1 MHIGWCIGSKQPQR
15 QPVEAVSAW
24 QVGESGLR
32 WNQEDHDRPYRP
44 NDDGSNTGHARPP
57 PPRHIRMLRSAISYE
72 GVRVS
77 PRPSVRP
84 IPPHVWRWG
93 ACGELPAGAQAD
105 GGRPAGHSDLPG
117 PLRSCPGPGSRWRD
131 HRSDADQRFPRDPH
145 RLLGHASPAPTD
157 YRLRWASAESDYLSW
172 TADDE
177 TDRGNAYPAGDA
189 TSLTLSGLSEGTEFK
204 VQVRAQ
210 YNDGAYKDEP
220 QSGDWAEARG
230 RVMSQPAP
238 GEAQFLGARL
248 LGARGAQ
255 HPGNFGEPRGPR
267 LAVVA
272 GPLGRLGHRLPGPAG
287 PDAHSL
293 VVIEQDTGSSG
304 TSYTDTAP
312 PAGQTNTYAVKARNS
327 TGQHGH
333 GDGAGVRD

>member
-1 MHIGWCIGSKQPQR
+1 MTGPTGRTTTGPTPATQ
-15 QPVEAVSAW
+15 
-24 QVGESGLR
+24 
-32 WNQEDHDRPYRP
+32 DRR
-44 NDDGSNTGHARPP
+44 H
-57 PPRHIRMLRSAISYE
+57 PRHIRMLRSAISYE

-77 PRPSVRP
+77 RRPSVRP

-238 GEAQFLGARL
+238 AKRSSSARDSSVPAAPNIQGTSVSPEGHVL
-248 LGARGAQ
+248 LLWQDPSDDSVTGYQVLRGRT
-255 HPGNFGEPRGPR
+255 HTPLSSLSRIRGR
-267 LAVVA
+267 A
-272 GPLGRLGHRLPGPAG
+272 GPATRTRRRPRARPT
-287 PDAHSL
+287 P
-293 VVIEQDTGSSG
+293 T
-304 TSYTDTAP
+304 P
-312 PAGQTNTYAVKARNS
+312 VKARNS